1 VARPAPAASKA
12 IEILNFCAAHPTDS
26 FTLSELGRH
35 LDLNAATAHAILAV
49 LTDSGYLVRHASHKT
64 YALGPAVV
72 ALGLAGLERHPVIE
86 VARDEMRRLNAELGV
101 QLVATTVTP
110 TELLFVDRAGRYTGH
125 DPSPRVGE
133 RVPLVPPLGSVFL
146 AWAPRAVID
155 AWLDRLPPGTS
166 DDERELYELS
176 LDFVRRHGY
185 AAGFELAT
193 RRELGQAL
201 VALTD
206 HPRSADLRA
215 SIEALVGRLRN
226 EAYPMTDS
234 TIAQGHHGVSDDG
247 RRSVS
252 YIAAPV
258 FGSTGEVVLAL
269 SAIGFTTALSGD
281 EIELVAARMRT
292 ATAAITAETH
302 GRAPA

>member
-1 VARPAPAASKA
+1 
-12 IEILNFCAAHPTDS
+12 
-26 FTLSELGRH
+26 
-35 LDLNAATAHAILAV
+35 
-49 LTDSGYLVRHASHKT
+49 
-64 YALGPAVV
+64 
-72 ALGLAGLERHPVIE
+72 
-86 VARDEMRRLNAELGV
+86 V

-110 TELLFVDRAGRYTGH
+110 SELLFVDRAGRYTGH

-146 AWAPRAVID
+146 AWAARESIN
-155 AWLDRLPPGTS
+155 AWLDRLPPDIS
-166 DDERELYELS
+166 ADERELYELS

-185 AAGFELAT
+185 AAGFEVAT

-206 HPRSADLRA
+206 NPRSADLRA

-234 TIAQGHHGVSDDG
+234 PATDAD
-247 RRSVS
+247 RPRAVS

-258 FGSTGEVVLAL
+258 FGSTSEVVLAL
-269 SAIGFTTALSGD
+269 SAIGFTKPLSGH
-281 EIELVAARMRT
+281 EIEDIAARLRT
-292 ATAAITAETH
+292 ATSAITAETH
-302 GRAPA
+302 GRVPT